1 MQYALINAGQVVN
14 IIEADADFIDS
25 LQGFDAAVAH
35 DQAQIGWTWDGQQ
48 LHAPAPPPAPPAPPD
63 PRQWWID
70 VGPFYDRFGAD
81 ALAIAASDHGACKAV
96 QIMTGVRQYVDLKD
110 PRIGQMIDMLI
121 AMAQPAAQPWAPGSG
136 PMTEAKKD
144 AILNTPTTDY
154 ERHIKGLPDPQ
165 WGQP

>member
-35 DQAQIGWTWDGQQ
+35 DQAQIGWAWDGQQ
-48 LHAPAPPPAPPAPPD
+48 LHAPLLAPPAPPD
-63 PRQWWID
+63 PRLWWID
-70 VGPFYDRFGAD
+70 VGPFYDRFGPD

-96 QIMTGVRQYVDLKD
+96 QTLTGVRKYVDLKD

-121 AMAQPAAQPWAPGSG
+121 AMNQPDAQTFAPGSG
-136 PMTEAKKD
+136 PMTPAKKA
-144 AILNTPTTDY
+144 AILDTPTTEY

-165 WGQP
+165 GGQP